1 MEIGEAGRQSERG
14 RTAGGVVGVE
24 RYSGDSRRDGVSRSG
39 LSRCLSHGSRLSGRG
54 LIGSLKGACGSLR
67 DGGDSIVRQRGILRI
82 ADMQGGSGLRYI
94 AAMLL
99 AVRDAL
105 ENRLAE
111 DCCQEKF

>member
-1 MEIGEAGRQSERG
+1 
-14 RTAGGVVGVE
+14 
-24 RYSGDSRRDGVSRSG
+24 
-39 LSRCLSHGSRLSGRG
+39 
-54 LIGSLKGACGSLR
+54 
-67 DGGDSIVRQRGILRI
+67 
-82 ADMQGGSGLRYI
+82 MQGGSGLRYI